1 MSFPRFALRRRT
13 VLRRCND
20 GVSVLRGAVGG
31 IIPVHGEVGP
41 NRSRCRPYLSS
52 KGKRAFFFAFRVG
65 VFLGRARRSCCKSRQ
80 LGWPIDPTDLA
91 AAYVRRAGGR
101 AAFGHGGMC
110 VPCGLQPGCSGLATR
125 PGQRLDCRN
134 KLFLTTSPARSHAF
148 KPELQS
154 AARAWVSEAC
164 LDRVAAFYFAVE
176 EAAQDAGVAL
186 PKTKLSEQLTSMKQR
201 QAGGPTAQVVQAK
214 PPHQQPFL
222 PAKGLDFLDSQ
233 ACFSRAPSS
242 YLLQEWR
249 ISQLWPQLSRQRGCS
264 RAKRFRACS
273 SSYVG
278 SKGVAKRER
287 RQSALAVDFYL
298 AVLQAAAKLLRPA
311 SPVPPSLDEFSG
323 QVSMCQYLQRFG
335 YAGDREI
342 AYTMWCL
349 AQELESSWR

>member
-20 GVSVLRGAVGG
+20 GVSVLRGAVGR

-41 NRSRCRPYLSS
+41 NRSRCRPFLSS
-52 KGKRAFFFAFRVG
+52 QGKRAFFFAFRVG
-65 VFLGRARRSCCKSRQ
+65 VFSGRARRSCCKSRQ

-148 KPELQS
+148 KPELLS

-176 EAAQDAGVAL
+176 EAA
-186 PKTKLSEQLTSMKQR
+186 
-201 QAGGPTAQVVQAK
+201 
-214 PPHQQPFL
+214 
-222 PAKGLDFLDSQ
+222 
-233 ACFSRAPSS
+233 
-242 YLLQEWR
+242 
-249 ISQLWPQLSRQRGCS
+249 
-264 RAKRFRACS
+264 
-273 SSYVG
+273 
-278 SKGVAKRER
+278 
-287 RQSALAVDFYL
+287 
-298 AVLQAAAKLLRPA
+298 
-311 SPVPPSLDEFSG
+311 
-323 QVSMCQYLQRFG
+323 
-335 YAGDREI
+335 
-342 AYTMWCL
+342 
-349 AQELESSWR
+349 